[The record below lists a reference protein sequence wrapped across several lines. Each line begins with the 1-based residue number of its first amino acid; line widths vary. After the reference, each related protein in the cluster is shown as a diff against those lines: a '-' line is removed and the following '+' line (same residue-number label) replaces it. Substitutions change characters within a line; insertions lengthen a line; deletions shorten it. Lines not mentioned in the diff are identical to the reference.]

1 MPMRRSTGVSLM
13 RHELGATRIV
23 VSTLAGIIA
32 AAGVMHGYFEVRQGG
47 APDGLVFNA
56 IGPQQ
61 RLWEYAGLHAFT
73 VTPSSVVTGIVAI
86 VVGAVA
92 TVWAVRYI
100 HTRSGP
106 WVMLGL
112 FLVLFLS
119 GGGFGPIG
127 VGIPVSLV
135 ATRIGKPLAWWRR
148 HLPPR
153 PRRVV
158 AATWP
163 WTLVVYVVLFLASV
177 ATIISGKPLTLLT
190 GEETAQAI
198 VLEAGYV
205 LLAVMVMSIISAFA
219 HDIHHRTDV
228 PTAVRIPARR

>member
-1 MPMRRSTGVSLM
+1 MSNEIS
-13 RHELGATRIV
+13 ATRVV

-47 APDGLVFNA
+47 APDGLVVNA

-73 VTPSSVVTGIVAI
+73 VIPSFVVSGIAAI
-86 VVGAVA
+86 TVGAVA
-92 TVWAVRYI
+92 IVWAVRYI

-106 WVMLGL
+106 RVMLGL
-112 FLVLFLS
+112 FLLLFLS

-135 ATRIGKPLAWWRR
+135 ATRIGKPLTWRR

-153 PRRVV
+153 ARRVV

-163 WTLVVYVVLFLASV
+163 WTLVVYVALFLASV
-177 ATIISGKPLTLLT
+177 ATTISGKPLTLLT

-205 LLAVMVMSIISAFA
+205 LLAVMVVSIISAFA
-219 HDIHHRTDV
+219 HDLHHRIDV
-228 PTAVRIPARR
+228 PTAGLNEPVHIPADLSAPGGG